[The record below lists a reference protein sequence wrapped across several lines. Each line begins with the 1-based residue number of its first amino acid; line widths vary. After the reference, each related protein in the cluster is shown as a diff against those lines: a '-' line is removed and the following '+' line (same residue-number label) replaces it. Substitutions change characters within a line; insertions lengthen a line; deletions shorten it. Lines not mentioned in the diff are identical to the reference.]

1 MERHHIKRLP
11 VVKGN
16 DMVGIISRANLL
28 HPFIVRSPKIA
39 AAH

>member
-28 HPFIVRSPKIA
+28 HSSIVRSPKIA